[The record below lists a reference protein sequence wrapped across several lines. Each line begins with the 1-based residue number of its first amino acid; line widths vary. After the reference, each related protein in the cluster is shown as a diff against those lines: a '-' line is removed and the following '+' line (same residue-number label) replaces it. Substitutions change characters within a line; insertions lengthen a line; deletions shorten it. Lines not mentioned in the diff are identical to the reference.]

1 MSSAGFYLYKAEQG
15 PLPGD
20 QIDIAGLIARR
31 PAPRHDDVTLA
42 AQVEAGSVLAL
53 DASHQMRG
61 KIRGSAAPLG
71 HPVQPGQRLK
81 ELGLISEMTADS
93 SSARF
98 IDAGSIHAFVAT
110 EPSVAAKSPDR
121 ALSAGIELRIDL
133 GAGVVLTLTRR

>member
-1 MSSAGFYLYKAEQG
+1 MQASDTIPSLNSRQRAWLQEQQQFVNSGLNARQFCLEQQLNVATFYN
-15 PLPGD
+15 
-20 QIDIAGLIARR
+20 RR
-31 PAPRHDDVTLA
+31 
-42 AQVEAGSVLAL
+42 
-53 DASHQMRG
+53 
-61 KIRGSAAPLG
+61 
-71 HPVQPGQRLK
+71 QRLK

-121 ALSAGIELRIDL
+121 VLSAGIELRIDL